1 MNSESK
7 PDKSSF
13 STIEI
18 AFANQAHLRHELR
31 STLNAIIGYSEVLR
45 NETTDSGLGEFQL
58 GFTKLHNAGQRLL
71 NAANAQLEA
80 SRLETGALEMG
91 VERLSARL
99 LEQLRAP
106 IDEFLRACDQWLKR
120 SEEQGRENYVADLQK
135 IRSEGLKLIALLENR
150 EGALSAS
157 SGFREVA
164 PVFRQTKAKAE
175 SAKTERGTVLV
186 VEDNESNCDIL
197 LRQLHREGHVIF
209 SASDGATALQM
220 TQTRK
225 FDLILL
231 GVVLPE
237 MNGYQVL
244 ERLKAE
250 PERRDIPVIMI
261 SSLEGLDPVLRCL
274 EMGAE
279 DYLALP
285 FNPVILKAKINACL
299 EKKRLRD
306 QERAH
311 TEQMRLDRERQDQ
324 LLKELSTANWE
335 LSQTMEQL
343 KAAQGQLIVQEKLAS
358 LGALTAGIA
367 HEIKNPLNFV
377 NNFAALSVEITDELK
392 VAMDRLQ
399 GQVEGE
405 VLSYIEELLG
415 DIRQNAEK
423 IREHGGRADSIVRNM
438 LLHSRGQSGEW
449 QPTDLNALLAEY
461 LQLTYSGMRTQDS
474 TFNATLET
482 EFDQSI
488 GRINAAAQDLGR
500 VFLNVFNNACY
511 AVHQKKNALGAEFS
525 PTLSVRTRALTGERA
540 GERAGKQEEQI
551 EIRIRDNG
559 PGIPAEAR
567 EKIFNPFF
575 TTKPPGQGTG
585 LGLSI
590 SYEIVV
596 QQHHGAFHVETEPG
610 EFTEFII
617 TLPRN
622 VE

>member
-1 MNSESK
+1 MNSENK
-7 PDKSSF
+7 PEKSLF

-18 AFANQAHLRHELR
+18 AFASQAHLRHELR
-31 STLNAIIGYSEVLR
+31 SALNAIIGYCEVLR
-45 NETTDSGLGEFQL
+45 NETTDSALSEFQL
-58 GFTKLHNAGQRLL
+58 GFTKLHNSGQRLL

-91 VERLSARL
+91 VERLSAKL
-99 LEQLRAP
+99 LQQLRAP
-106 IDEFLRACDQWLKR
+106 IDEFLGGCDQWLKR
-120 SEEQGRENYVADLQK
+120 SEEQERENYVADLRK
-135 IRSEGLKLIALLENR
+135 IRAEGLKLISLLENR
-150 EGALSAS
+150 EGSSAASAS
-157 SGFREVA
+157 FREVA
-164 PVFRQTKAKAE
+164 PVIRQTKAKAE
-175 SAKTERGTVLV
+175 HAKTERGTVLV
-186 VEDNESNCDIL
+186 VEDNESNCDLL

-220 TQTRK
+220 ARARK

-237 MNGYQVL
+237 MNGYQAL
-244 ERLKAE
+244 EQLKAD
-250 PERRDIPVIMI
+250 PEQRDIPVIMI
-261 SSLEGLDPVLRCL
+261 SALEGLDPVLRCL

-306 QERAH
+306 QERGRL
-311 TEQMRLDRERQDQ
+311 EQMRRDQERQNQ
-324 LLKELSTANWE
+324 LLAELSAANTE
-335 LSQTMEQL
+335 LAQTMERL

-377 NNFAALSVEITDELK
+377 NNFAALSVEIADELK
-392 VAMDRLQ
+392 VAMDRLRE
-399 GQVEGE
+399 QVDGE
-405 VLSYIEELLG
+405 VLAYIEELLG
-415 DIRQNAEK
+415 DLQQNAEK
-423 IREHGGRADSIVRNM
+423 IREHGGRADSIVRGM
-438 LLHSRGQSGEW
+438 LLHSRGQSSEW
-449 QPTDLNALLAEY
+449 SSTDLNALLSEY
-461 LQLTYSGMRTQDS
+461 LQLAYHGMRAQDAA
-474 TFNATLET
+474 FNVTLET
-482 EFDQSI
+482 DFDPSI
-488 GRINAAAQDLGR
+488 GSIKAAAQDLGR

-511 AVHQKKNALGAEFS
+511 AVHQKKKSLGDGFS
-525 PTLSVRTRALTGERA
+525 PTLSVRTRALIGKRA
-540 GERAGKQEEQI
+540 GEKAGEPEGQV

-559 PGIPAEAR
+559 PGIPAELR

-596 QQHHGAFHVETEPG
+596 QQHHGAFQVETEPG

-617 TLPRN
+617 TLPRK